1 MRDKDILEE
10 AHELVDGP
18 RQEDYGHPIDNF
30 NKMAMMWSAILGKQ
44 VSEQEVALCM
54 IATKIA
60 RETNRPRR
68 DNRVDIA
75 GYAKTLQMVE
85 DVKEGIEE
93 I

>member
-1 MRDKDILEE
+1 MTDKDILEE

-30 NKMAMMWSAILGKQ
+30 NKMAMMWSAILGTQ